1 MGRAIDLF
9 VTYRFI
15 KLLVTPFEK
24 TDAYRL
30 GIIDADGK
38 RILVPGTTN
47 KPTPLRTVEEKS
59 AYTVLHKLVFNIKKI
74 FAKVPGLR
82 TKLGTYAAALF
93 LLKDTFKESVDDPD
107 IFEKEFMKYLKEQGY
122 EIDDTIS
129 EEVIGFGEVLPK
141 GEYKLAN
148 DILNKEEEELSAK
161 KGDKV
166 VAFDDEAPVDTILG
180 VDIFP
185 VVHVKTQEKIY
196 SGNEREK
203 IISYTLT
210 SIQTILAQNRF
221 AKIAYEYFKSL
232 KEPYVSPIASN
243 IIKPI
248 ILMSLIKL
256 KVKNKLEFTNMNLKK
271 SLNSI
276 KNKIGEILGHYP
288 NLLVNISELTPKAIP
303 SSDIIKKYQRNL

>member
-38 RILVPGTTN
+38 RILEPGTTN
-47 KPTPLRTVEEKS
+47 KPTTLRTIEEKS

-74 FAKVPGLR
+74 FKKVPGLR

-107 IFEKEFMKYLKEQGY
+107 VFEKEFMKYLKEEGY
-122 EIDDTIS
+122 EIDNSIS

-141 GEYKLAN
+141 GDYKLAN
-148 DILNKEEEELSAK
+148 DILNNEEEELSAK

-166 VAFDDEAPVDTILG
+166 VAYDDEAPVDTILG

-196 SGNEREK
+196 VG
-203 IISYTLT
+203 
-210 SIQTILAQNRF
+210 
-221 AKIAYEYFKSL
+221 
-232 KEPYVSPIASN
+232 
-243 IIKPI
+243 
-248 ILMSLIKL
+248 
-256 KVKNKLEFTNMNLKK
+256 LED
-271 SLNSI
+271 
-276 KNKIGEILGHYP
+276 
-288 NLLVNISELTPKAIP
+288 LV
-303 SSDIIKKYQRNL
+303 Q

>member
-38 RILVPGTTN
+38 RILEPGTTN
-47 KPTPLRTVEEKS
+47 KPTTLRTVEEKS

-129 EEVIGFGEVLPK
+129 EEVIGFGEILPK

-148 DILNKEEEELSAK
+148 DILNKEEEEVRAK

-196 SGNEREK
+196 VG
-203 IISYTLT
+203 
-210 SIQTILAQNRF
+210 
-221 AKIAYEYFKSL
+221 
-232 KEPYVSPIASN
+232 
-243 IIKPI
+243 
-248 ILMSLIKL
+248 
-256 KVKNKLEFTNMNLKK
+256 LED
-271 SLNSI
+271 
-276 KNKIGEILGHYP
+276 
-288 NLLVNISELTPKAIP
+288 LV
-303 SSDIIKKYQRNL
+303 Q